1 MVCGAMKTVGAV
13 LAFAFL
19 ASTASAAV
27 VSVPYDEPAP
37 TFVIEAKSPVTGD
50 LSPYLPQITWQSDT
64 AIPEMGTWLLMFI
77 GFVSMILGRRFICA
91 PP

>member
-19 ASTASAAV
+19 ASTASAAI
-27 VSVPYDEPAP
+27 VSVPYDDPAP
-37 TFVIEAKSPVTGD
+37 TFVIEAKPPVMGD
-50 LSPYLPQITWQSDT
+50 LSPYLSQITWQSDT
-64 AIPEMGTWLLMFI
+64 PVPEIGACLLMLI